1 MCLIYHYI
9 NSVLPLTGRCL
20 TGQKNVGELSDRL
33 SQNFE
38 LSDWSNQVVFGQLED
53 GSETHHLYSWSSL
66 SPSQSPH
73 LIDNTNPCSA
83 GDI

>member
-1 MCLIYHYI
+1 MYHYI

-20 TGQKNVGELSDRL
+20 TGQKNVGELSDWW

-38 LSDWSNQVVFGQLED
+38 LCDWWNQVVFGQLEG

-73 LIDNTNPCSA
+73 LRDNTNSCSA